1 MIDIYALYRYNWI
14 HFLRLV
20 WVVMQWLNDHPDFK
34 LNPLF
39 IGADSYSGLIA
50 PIIAQEIM
58 DGKPLH
64 MELRAFHL
72 IFWVKWFYGALVD

>member
-1 MIDIYALYRYNWI
+1 
-14 HFLRLV
+14 
-20 WVVMQWLNDHPDFK
+20 MQWLNDHPDFK

-72 IFWVKWFYGALVD
+72 IF